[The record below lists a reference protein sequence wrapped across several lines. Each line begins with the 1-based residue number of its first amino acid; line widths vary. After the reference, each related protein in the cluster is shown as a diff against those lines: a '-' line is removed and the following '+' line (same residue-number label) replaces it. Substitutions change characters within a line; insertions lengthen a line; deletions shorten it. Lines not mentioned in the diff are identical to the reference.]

1 MRQRI
6 TDVQRAFPGA
16 KLALFV
22 TSAIEE
28 GVLKTLKLGDVHPK
42 LFRDF
47 KNPEVVKIPPLTTD
61 QLSGLEYG
69 KRV

>member
-1 MRQRI
+1 MRERI
-6 TDVQRAFPGA
+6 TYVQRAFPGA
-16 KLALFV
+16 KVALRV
-22 TSAIEE
+22 TSASEQ
-28 GVLKTLKLGDVHPK
+28 GVLKSLKLGDVHPK
-42 LFRDF
+42 VFRDF